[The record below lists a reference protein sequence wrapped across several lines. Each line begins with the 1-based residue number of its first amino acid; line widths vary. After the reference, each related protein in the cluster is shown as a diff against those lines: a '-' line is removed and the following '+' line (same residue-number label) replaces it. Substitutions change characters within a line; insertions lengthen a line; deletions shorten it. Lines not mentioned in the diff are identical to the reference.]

1 MKIGIT
7 GGIGSGK
14 SAISNYLKKLGE
26 TVICAD
32 EVAHE
37 LTKHGEEGERILR
50 SVFTDSYFKED
61 GALDRKALAALVFA
75 DREKRMLLNKALH
88 PLIIS
93 RIMNKAKEAQGRVF
107 IDAALLIQTG
117 MHTMM
122 DFVWLVTAKRQTRIK
137 RIMQRDSLDRKSALL
152 RLKAQQ
158 SDGTLKR
165 YADEIIT
172 NDGSIKE
179 LEQKIDGLLE
189 KNRE

>member
-14 SAISNYLKKLGE
+14 SVISNYLKKLGE

-37 LTKHGEEGERILR
+37 LTKPGEEGEKILR
-50 SVFTDSYFKED
+50 RVFNSSFKED